1 MAKRKVDGL
10 SFKAGPTQSGASPTA
25 TPTSF
30 PVGGEI
36 VGVDTVSVFLS
47 TYWLLIVILLIPHGF
62 ALYKKR
68 SAIPKWFL
76 RLTYLFK
83 GL

>member
-1 MAKRKVDGL
+1 MAKRRVDGL
-10 SFKAGPTQSGASPTA
+10 SFKAGPTQSGSPP
-25 TPTSF
+25 TPTPTPL

-36 VGVDTVSVFLS
+36 VGIDTLSVFLS
-47 TYWLLIVILLIPHGF
+47 KYWILILLLLIPVAF

-68 SAIPKWFL
+68 VALPKWFL
-76 RLTYLFK
+76 RLMYLLK